1 MNKAINNLENPEQ
14 YRAMMMRYNTVPS
27 VESVFVDLLEQQ
39 AAMHDQIAEHFR
51 DAVRLIQN
59 SDDY

>member
-1 MNKAINNLENPEQ
+1 MIEDTETHERRKAIFA
-14 YRAMMMRYNTVPS
+14 RFNTVPS

-39 AAMHDQIAEHFR
+39 AAMHDQMAEHFR
-51 DAVRLIQN
+51 DAARLIQN

>member
-1 MNKAINNLENPEQ
+1 MIENTEAYEQHRAIFARF
-14 YRAMMMRYNTVPS
+14 YTVPN

-51 DAVRLIQN
+51 DAARLIQN
-59 SDDY
+59 SDDV

>member
-1 MNKAINNLENPEQ
+1 MIENTEAYERHKATFA
-14 YRAMMMRYNTVPS
+14 RFNTVPS

-51 DAVRLIQN
+51 DAAQLIQN
-59 SDDY
+59 SDEF

>member
-1 MNKAINNLENPEQ
+1 MIDKTETYAQRKAIFA
-14 YRAMMMRYNTVPS
+14 RFNTVPN

-39 AAMHDQIAEHFR
+39 AAMHDQMAEHFR
-51 DAVRLIQN
+51 EAARLIQN